1 MSVGMLYLYYQEYN
15 DSTSQGG
22 KACMKVQ
29 IATLAIKRF
38 VTNLYSDIFN

>member
-15 DSTSQGG
+15 DSTSQSG

-29 IATLAIKRF
+29 IATLAIKK
-38 VTNLYSDIFN
+38 VCNKLVQ